1 MKEKW
6 HHIFKQDNCPTI
18 EELVLYHQGKTL
30 SGRTFEIENHLAG
43 CEICAD
49 ILEGLTIIDDPEK
62 IKNAEKAIRVRL
74 REYLKGNQNKKIIF
88 SLYRRLAVAASILIL
103 VSSGILLFF
112 LKNEHQQLFTEKLE
126 EAKPISHAKQDTL
139 VILAEKTTI
148 KLPKERRSEKSS
160 GKAAKSISN
169 EIAIEEVN
177 PPAANTEINEE
188 RGTNAEEPIQPENI
202 NSELTNDKAKD
213 VSAEKPSMYVMQ
225 NAAPA
230 KTEQGNKMITG
241 KILAEDGN
249 PLPGA
254 TVLIKG
260 TTQGTVSDIN
270 GNFKLEVP
278 VENSVLVVSFVGYL
292 SEEIPVENDNLKV
305 ELLADVSKLDEVVV
319 VGYGTQKKSL
329 ETGAVSRIT
338 SDELNNRPRD
348 WEEQE
353 PKRKASERKKNSSL
367 QIIDLRPQTDSLKNI
382 LNIHQEDRASR
393 IALIKMY
400 LEISSQPDAL
410 RELEVLQS
418 QTKSGDQLKIIQD
431 IISFTRESKY
441 GKALQNLNRMKY

>member
-18 EELVLYHQGKTL
+18 EELILYHQGKAL

-49 ILEGLTIIDDPEK
+49 LLEGLTIINDPEK
-62 IKNAEKAIRVRL
+62 INNAEKAIRVRL
-74 REYLKGNQNKKIIF
+74 REYLYGNQNKKSVF
-88 SLYRRLAVAASILIL
+88 PLYRRLAIAASILIL
-103 VSSGILLFF
+103 VSSGILLFL
-112 LKNEHQQLFTEKLE
+112 LKNEHQQLFSQKFE
-126 EAKPISHAKQDTL
+126 EAKPINHAKQDTL
-139 VILAEKTTI
+139 FILAEKTTI

-160 GKAAKSISN
+160 GKAANSISH
-169 EIAIEEVN
+169 EFTPEEVN
-177 PPAANTEINEE
+177 PPAAKTEI
-188 RGTNAEEPIQPENI
+188 AEEKDSNADVTIQPENI

-213 VSAEKPSMYVMQ
+213 VSVEKPSMYVTQ
-225 NAAPA
+225 STAPA
-230 KTEQGNKMITG
+230 ETEQGIKMITG

-254 TVLIKG
+254 TVQIKG
-260 TTQGTVSDIN
+260 TTQGSVSDIN

-278 VENSVLVVSFVGYL
+278 AENSVLVVSFVGYI
-292 SEEIPVENDNLKV
+292 SEEIPIENDNLKV

-319 VGYGTQKKSL
+319 VGYGTQKKSM

-367 QIIDLRPQTDSLKNI
+367 QIIDVRPQIDSIKDI
-382 LNIHQEDRASR
+382 LNIHQEDKASR

-400 LEISSQPDAL
+400 LEINSQPDAL
-410 RELEVLQS
+410 RELVVLQS
-418 QTKSGDQLKIIQD
+418 QTKSGDQLKIIQE
-431 IISFTRESKY
+431 IIAFTKEAKY
-441 GKALQNLNRMKY
+441 SKALKNMEKIK